1 MNERKKIFYGWRV
14 VAAIFGLSIATAAT
28 PFAVILKQLITEFDS
43 SRGLVSF
50 IPMVLF
56 LSAGISV
63 VFVSKALEHHRP
75 QKFLL
80 IGTIAG
86 GAALLLCSLAG
97 ELWHLY
103 VLALIL
109 GGIQTGFAGPV
120 VMINVLSRWF
130 VRKRGHAIGIG
141 LAGVSVGSM
150 MITPIIG
157 AISENFGWR
166 ATYIFCGLLVL
177 IIGLSLTLTVLKR
190 NPEELGLLPDG
201 DELRTSVTK
210 QIPEFSPILPQQKT
224 SLISYLK
231 SYQLWL
237 IIIGFTL
244 TSICNN
250 AINQHQVSF
259 ITDMGVTAT
268 IAASAFGFTA
278 GIAGASG
285 WFAGWLAD
293 RLSPRYVA
301 IIFFCI
307 IVGSIFIL
315 LNANNMSM
323 VWLFVIVYG
332 IGLGAGGTVLPL
344 ITNDI
349 FGPAGFNTVYGFI
362 NLFFYFGFAFGP
374 PLAGFI
380 FDATGSYQRVFIV
393 TIILFIIAIVCT
405 YFIYGVK
412 PKFKTVKG

>member
-1 MNERKKIFYGWRV
+1 M
-14 VAAIFGLSIATAAT
+14 VAAVFGMSVATAAT
-28 PFAVILKQLITEFDS
+28 PFAVILKPLITEFDS
-43 SRGLVSF
+43 TRGLVSF
-50 IPMVLF
+50 IPMILF

-75 QKFLL
+75 QKFLI

-86 GAALLLCSLAG
+86 GASLLLCSLAG

-103 VLALIL
+103 ALALIL
-109 GGIQTGFAGPV
+109 GGIQTGFSGPV

-130 VRKRGHAIGIG
+130 VRKRGNAIGFG

-157 AISENFGWR
+157 AISEYFGWR
-166 ATYIFCGLLVL
+166 ATYLFCGLLVL
-177 IIGLSLTLTVLKR
+177 AINIPLILTILKR

-201 DELRTSVTK
+201 DEPGSLVITH
-210 QIPEFSPILPQQKT
+210 SPVLPKQKT
-224 SLISYLK
+224 SLTAYLK

-237 IIIGFTL
+237 IILGFTL

-259 ITDMGVTAT
+259 ITDMGVSAT
-268 IAASAFGFTA
+268 VAASAFGFTA
-278 GIAGASG
+278 GITGASG

-301 IIFFCI
+301 MIFFGI
-307 IVGSIFIL
+307 IVGGIIIL
-315 LNANNMSM
+315 INAQNMAM
-323 VWLFVIVYG
+323 VWFFVIVYG

-349 FGPAGFNTVYGFI
+349 FGAAGFNTVYGFI
-362 NLFFYFGFAFGP
+362 NLFFYAGFAFGP
-374 PLAGFI
+374 PVAGFI
-380 FDATGSYQRVFIV
+380 FDATGSYLGVFSITILLFV
-393 TIILFIIAIVCT
+393 IAIILT
-405 YFIYGVK
+405 YFIYGAK
-412 PKFKTVKG
+412 PRFKPVSIR